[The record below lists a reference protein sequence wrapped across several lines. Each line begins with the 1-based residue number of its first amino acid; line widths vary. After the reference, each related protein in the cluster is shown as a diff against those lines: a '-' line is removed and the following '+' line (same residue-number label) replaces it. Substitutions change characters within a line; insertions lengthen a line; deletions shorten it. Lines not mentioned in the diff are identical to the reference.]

1 MSRPFAHEGKVP
13 VKRDA
18 SWSFSVK
25 VKQPQFILS
34 NRKLG
39 RCFNVLLCHCDRKQ
53 YLWRHNW
60 MEVVES
66 SVQNQK
72 IGNLSPP
79 PFLHQLQL
87 SLFNQADYS
96 IINTHIQ
103 VGDAT

>member
-1 MSRPFAHEGKVP
+1 M
-13 VKRDA
+13 
-18 SWSFSVK
+18 
-25 VKQPQFILS
+25 
-34 NRKLG
+34 
-39 RCFNVLLCHCDRKQ
+39 LLCHCDRKQ

-66 SVQNQK
+66 SVHNQK

-79 PFLHQLQL
+79 IFLHQLQL